1 MKDNKAITLITL
13 AITIIVI
20 MILTIVGINLAI
32 NGGIIGQSRNFADK
46 LDEDEIIQKIKL
58 AYLDLE
64 KERIYNTN
72 LNQEQFLTSR
82 LENYFGTGKISN
94 VSISSDKIAITIKIR
109 GEDKKFILN
118 KKTSEI
124 EESNATILGEEIT
137 VANYGDYLDLGK
149 NIVGTDAT
157 TDDWQ
162 IIYID
167 TTNNKIYAILADYL
181 PNSTN
186 IAQASGLTQTNTYC
200 VSGSSGRQDFL
211 NKLKTS
217 DWKENLLPSR
227 LQNNSKISVEGAVS
241 AEILMAS
248 YNEKYGTNLNYT
260 NQPYFRTNPQNN
272 SSSIDPIYM
281 PHAGSNPYSNCY
293 GYWTAS
299 PYSGDNNNLWNIN
312 YNGNFRRN
320 VTGNTNYGVRP
331 VVILDSDV
339 ETTVTTI
346 NNTNVWS
353 ISD

>member
-124 EESNATILGEEIT
+124 EE
-137 VANYGDYLDLGK
+137 
-149 NIVGTDAT
+149 
-157 TDDWQ
+157 
-162 IIYID
+162 
-167 TTNNKIYAILADYL
+167 
-181 PNSTN
+181 
-186 IAQASGLTQTNTYC
+186 
-200 VSGSSGRQDFL
+200 
-211 NKLKTS
+211 
-217 DWKENLLPSR
+217 
-227 LQNNSKISVEGAVS
+227 
-241 AEILMAS
+241 
-248 YNEKYGTNLNYT
+248 
-260 NQPYFRTNPQNN
+260 
-272 SSSIDPIYM
+272 
-281 PHAGSNPYSNCY
+281 
-293 GYWTAS
+293 
-299 PYSGDNNNLWNIN
+299 
-312 YNGNFRRN
+312 
-320 VTGNTNYGVRP
+320 
-331 VVILDSDV
+331 
-339 ETTVTTI
+339 
-346 NNTNVWS
+346 
-353 ISD
+353 